1 VTGWAGSAGRAAA
14 VSVSSS
20 SSRFWSGRST
30 CCSLSAG
37 GRTPRPA
44 ASKSQR
50 AGCWRSSRMF
60 EGVPPCGV
68 HPRHVKR
75 RQSGCDSRW
84 LRALPATGAFH
95 RVDVQLAPSLRPYG
109 ASGGTPRR
117 AAIRRTRRSRRQV
130 ATRGELA
137 IPSAH
142 RCDFVSCSVMGFDAV
157 TAVAPAVRLASCCT
171 SITSYHSLLAEAPR
185 STTSSRRARNATLV
199 SPRWLYHSQHEACA
213 GSRTTALEPSSL
225 ADQMPSWVVAK
236 DALTAE
242 EGSWQELL
250 EPPVPDGL
258 A

>member
-1 VTGWAGSAGRAAA
+1 VTGWPGSVGRTAAA

-20 SSRFWSGRST
+20 SSRCSCGRST

-37 GRTPRPA
+37 GPTPRPA
-44 ASKSQR
+44 ASKSQC
-50 AGCWRSSRMF
+50 AGCWRSPPAF

-95 RVDVQLAPSLRPYG
+95 RVDAQLAPSLRPYG

-142 RCDFVSCSVMGFDAV
+142 RCDFASCSVMGFAVV
-157 TAVAPAVRLASCCT
+157 TAVAPAVRPVSCCT
-171 SITSYHSLLAEAPR
+171 STTSYHSLLAEPPR
-185 STTSSRRARNATLV
+185 RTTSSRRARNATLV
-199 SPRWLYHSQHEACA
+199 SPRWLYYSQHEACA
-213 GSRTTALEPSSL
+213 GSRTTVGSPRPLRINRCSC
-225 ADQMPSWVVAK
+225 VVAR
-236 DALTAE
+236 DAQASE
-242 EGSWQELL
+242 EGSWQDPLSR
-250 EPPVPDGL
+250 PFQMV
-258 A
+258 